1 MLFFALPVI
10 GTDGQHS
17 SLSASVEMKYSMHSA
32 SHIISHWTKCYKRL
46 SNQMKPFF
54 LYSVINENDCFK
66 HKIRKPRS
74 SCLQRMW
81 NRGTSSKWCCW
92 AKSTLFFLST
102 PRCRFSVCCVFTAWI
117 EKHFYLRCTQVSS
130 DLSREC
136 FVQRHSTALN
146 SNTGKVLTKTIPKI
160 IPWID
165 DL

>member
-32 SHIISHWTKCYKRL
+32 SHIISHWTKCYRED
-46 SNQMKPFF
+46 MKPNEFKF
-54 LYSVINENDCFK
+54 LKKLYSVINDFK
-66 HKIRKPRS
+66 TEDKTRS

-92 AKSTLFFLST
+92 AKSTHFFLST
-102 PRCRFSVCCVFTAWI
+102 PRCTFSVCCVFTAWI
-117 EKHFYLRCTQVSS
+117 EKRFYLRCTQVSS

-136 FVQRHSTALN
+136 FVQRHSTALLKHWK
-146 SNTGKVLTKTIPKI
+146 STSKTIPKI